1 MSFNGFT
8 TAFSIPAL
16 AFRQINGSTG
26 AGTNTA
32 VKLAVAIACSTLTR
46 VGQVATFTSSA
57 AHHLA
62 DRQEVVITGSNLA
75 AFNGRYTIT
84 VVSTTVFTYTM
95 VLPDPGANSAG
106 TPVASYTPMAQW
118 ALIKADDANA
128 AAISYGPD
136 QNADFDKL
144 GVPVSSV
151 GPTMS
156 LLCVQGA
163 GAKVD
168 LTQFWFKS
176 ASANQLYRIL
186 FA

>member
-8 TAFSIPAL
+8 TAFSLPTVAL
-16 AFRQINGSTG
+16 RQINLSTG

-32 VKLAVAIACSTLTR
+32 VKVAVAIACSTLTR
-46 VGQVATFTSSA
+46 VGLVATFTSSA
-57 AHHLA
+57 VHHLA
-62 DRQEVVITGSNLA
+62 DQQEVNITGSNLA
-75 AFNGRYTIT
+75 FFNGRFVIT

-95 VLPDPGANSAG
+95 KSDPGGNSAG

-118 ALIKADDANA
+118 ALIKADDSNA

-151 GPTMS
+151 GPTLP

-163 GAKVD
+163 GAKID
-168 LTQFWFKS
+168 LTQLWIKS
-176 ASANQLYRIL
+176 ASANQLCRIL